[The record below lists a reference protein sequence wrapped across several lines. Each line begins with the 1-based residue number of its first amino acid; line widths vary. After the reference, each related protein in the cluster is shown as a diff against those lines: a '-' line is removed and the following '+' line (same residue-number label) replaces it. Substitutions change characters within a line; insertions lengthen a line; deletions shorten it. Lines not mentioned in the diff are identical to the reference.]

1 MENKKLTLENIDELG
16 LDLLKQENR
25 NSNELEFYWD
35 YTEELSPKS
44 MKEIRE
50 IKDEMK
56 YESLKNAVEN
66 YVLDLNVD
74 VELEMKDELVNSVL
88 NNYVDYH
95 EDSEEYEEISEKLYD
110 MINDEFVVNTNV
122 DTLLRNTRVSDIAFV
137 LSPNGNENFYL
148 SQFNNS
154 EEFRDDVPQDS
165 PMFFLI
171 QSQGYEVEDLYDD
184 EKVEK
189 SPFLKSLSK
198 EVKGFT
204 SYVKIGFYADMNLDE
219 LIYLEE
225 TDKNIIIPKITGT
238 DIVLEKDIVV
248 GKDQIKIYSDYS
260 EEIEESNYSIGE
272 HLRKGKDKIKATD
285 EKTFEMHEVNTE
297 KVYEKLKFLEEK
309 EEHKEKMKDI
319 DNKNNRYVP
328 FLGADLDNSVKE
340 MQGGFLKFLEEK
352 GYIEKENKEY
362 KFKKDVLER
371 ENFDSLADDY
381 LSKSLDFGNDVFL
394 ENFSYEDLAKRFE
407 LELPKFKIY
416 DENGEFLYNSE
427 ERKNNDYEKIE
438 KFIIDKIDEEFWN
451 NMQLSNSESW
461 EELINNGAVTILSNI
476 SNRNYDNYTDFIYE
490 EIDNNELSNKIYEEN
505 RVYLEDLR
513 IDLVE
518 NSKDNTIT
526 MEKYDDLK
534 EKYLRDD
541 YDEDEYEYDEIEE
554 KENNKGMEL

>member
-1 MENKKLTLENIDELG
+1 MENKKLTLQNIDELG
-16 LDLLKQENR
+16 LDLLKQENG
-25 NSNELEFYWD
+25 NSNEIEFYWD

-44 MKEIRE
+44 MEEIRK

-56 YESLKNAVEN
+56 YESLKNAVDN
-66 YVLDLNVD
+66 YVLELNLN
-74 VELEMKDELVNSVL
+74 VELEMKDELVDSVL

-95 EDSEEYEEISEKLYD
+95 KDSKEYKEISEKLDD
-110 MINDEFVVNTNV
+110 MINEEFVINTNV

-137 LSPNGNENFYL
+137 LSPNGNEDFYL
-148 SQFNNS
+148 SQFNSS

-204 SYVKIGFYADMNLDE
+204 GYVKIGFYADMNLNE
-219 LIYLEE
+219 LINLEE

-272 HLRKGKDKIKATD
+272 YLKKDKDKIRTTD
-285 EKTFEMHEVNTE
+285 EKAFEMHEVNTE
-297 KVYEKLKFLEEK
+297 KVYNKLKFLEEK

-340 MQGGFLKFLEEK
+340 MQGDFLKFLEEK
-352 GYIEKENKEY
+352 GYIEKEKKEY

-381 LSKSLDFGNDVFL
+381 LSQSLDFGNNVFL

-438 KFIIDKIDEEFWN
+438 KFITDKIDEEFWN

-461 EELINNGAVTILSNI
+461 EELINDGTVTILSNV

-490 EIDNNELSNKIYEEN
+490 EMDNNELSDKIYEEN

-526 MEKYDDLK
+526 MEKYNALK

-541 YDEDEYEYDEIEE
+541 YDEDEYNEIEE
-554 KENNKGMEL
+554 KENNKRMEL

>member
-1 MENKKLTLENIDELG
+1 MENKKLTLQNIDELG
-16 LDLLKQENR
+16 FDLLKQENG
-25 NSNELEFYWD
+25 NSNKLEFYWD

-50 IKDEMK
+50 IKNEMK

-88 NNYVDYH
+88 NNYVDYPK
-95 EDSEEYEEISEKLYD
+95 DSKEYEEIFEKLSD
-110 MINDEFVVNTNV
+110 MIDEEFVLDTNV

-148 SQFNNS
+148 SQFNSS

-204 SYVKIGFYADMNLDE
+204 GYVKIGFYADMNLNE
-219 LIYLEE
+219 LINLEE

-285 EKTFEMHEVNTE
+285 EKAFEMHEVNTE
-297 KVYEKLKFLEEK
+297 KVYKKLKFLEEK
-309 EEHKEKMKDI
+309 EEHKEKMEDI

-340 MQGGFLKFLEEK
+340 MQGDFLKFLEEK
-352 GYIEKENKEY
+352 GYIEKEKKEY

-371 ENFDSLADDY
+371 EKFDSLADDY
-381 LSKSLDFGNDVFL
+381 LSQSLDFGNNVFL

-407 LELPKFKIY
+407 LELPDFKIY
-416 DENGEFLYNSE
+416 DNNGETLF
-427 ERKNNDYEKIE
+427 DIE
-438 KFIIDKIDEEFWN
+438 KRKSKNLEQVESFVDDLERAENIIKETKGEEFWN
-451 NMQLSNSESW
+451 NMKLSNSESW
-461 EELINNGAVTILSNI
+461 EELINDGTVTILSNV
-476 SNRNYDNYTDFIYE
+476 SNQVYDNYSDFVYDGINKE
-490 EIDNNELSNKIYEEN
+490 ELSKKIYEEN
-505 RVYLEDLR
+505 KIYLEDLR

-541 YDEDEYEYDEIEE
+541 YDEDNYNED
-554 KENNKGMEL
+554 